1 MARNLRASKKIEESM
16 LSSLSGG
23 EVKFFIV
30 FYPVA
35 EMFSTSQGLIKKDM
49 LYQGNGNET
58 DVGSEITAAVA
69 PETPVVVTVVK
80 EEAEQ
85 ERKRKA
91 YLRIE
96 QQVATV
102 NLEDEEVARFTF
114 PEANSKDLSVGHNG
128 QGFSFDKVK
137 NAYFKR
143 VKQVD
148 VEGGGFAASKD
159 MTYEIVARMT
169 CISVVRT
176 PSATPSSSPEKAS
189 GGHGSGSVHTFM
201 AKTDYHVKAHMV
213 NSWAKYGSK
222 ESAQE
227 SKLVR

>member
-1 MARNLRASKKIEESM
+1 MAARNLRGSKKNEESVL
-16 LSSLSGG
+16 LSVSGG
-23 EVKFFIV
+23 EVKYFII
-30 FYPVA
+30 FYPVP
-35 EMFSTSQGLIKKDM
+35 TSQGLIKKDM

-58 DVGSEITAAVA
+58 DVGSEMTAAVA

-85 ERKRKA
+85 ERKRKTF
-91 YLRIE
+91 LRIQ

-102 NLEDEEVARFTF
+102 DLEDEEVRFTF

-128 QGFSFDKVK
+128 QGFSFDKGK
-137 NAYFKR
+137 NVYFKR
-143 VKQVD
+143 VKKGD
-148 VEGGGFAASKD
+148 LEGGGFAASKD
-159 MTYEIVARMT
+159 TTYEIVSRMT
-169 CISVVRT
+169 CIPVVRT

-189 GGHGSGSVHTFM
+189 GGHGSRSVHTFL
-201 AKTDYHVKAHMV
+201 ASTDYHVKGHNM
-213 NSWAKYGSK
+213 NSWSKYGSK